1 MQLDYLRSADGR
13 LHAINVAV
21 EGATME
27 AGILCVVSCQEQ
39 TIRITDDT
47 NAFVVE
53 LPTEFR
59 SGSERVKAFNA
70 VLTILSHEQV

>member
-1 MQLDYLRSADGR
+1 
-13 LHAINVAV
+13 
-21 EGATME
+21 ME
-27 AGILCVVSCQEQ
+27 VGILCVVSCQEE

-53 LPTEFR
+53 LPIELR

-70 VLTILSHEQV
+70 VLTVLSHEQV